1 MVKVVLKSFFS
12 LLIACC
18 LAWTSLPSNYNYVW
32 EPATALAATSTA
44 SPVVT
49 LKGKVKFI
57 DVEGGCYQ
65 LITTDNT
72 HYELQGDFP
81 QQDGVIVKIQGTVVK
96 DSVSLCQVGQ
106 PLLVKTAKVLKNR

>member
-1 MVKVVLKSFFS
+1 MVKVVLKGFFS
-12 LLIACC
+12 LLIACF
-18 LAWTSLPSNYNYVW
+18 LTWTSLPSNYVGS
-32 EPATALAATSTA
+32 PATAWAAPSTA
-44 SPVVT
+44 SPIVT
-49 LKGKVKFI
+49 LKGKVKLI

-106 PLLVKTAKVLKNR
+106 PLLVKTAKILKNR